1 MYVFLK
7 ILVSALVIGAVT
19 EMARRFPTYGG
30 IIAALPLVSLLSIIW
45 LHVQGEAPERISTFA
60 LGVLWGFPAA
70 AFLLIIVYL
79 SLQHSLHLYAAI
91 GLGLAGWALFLVL
104 QDVIVKQAKIFFLS

>member
-19 EMARRFPTYGG
+19 EIARRFPTYGG

-45 LHVQGEAPERISTFA
+45 LHVQGEASERISTFA
-60 LGVLWGFPAA
+60 LVLWGFPAT
-70 AFLLIIVYL
+70 AFLLVIVYL

-104 QDVIVKQAKIFFLS
+104 QDVVIKQAKIFFLS